1 MTLKVLKW
9 FGYLILSIAL
19 LFGGFLAYV
28 TITDYKPAEVLP
40 LSVKNNS
47 EKLLKKDE
55 PFSITTFNIG
65 YAGLDKNEDFF
76 MDGGTMS
83 GSSSKKQTMTNLKGV
98 TSFIKD
104 EGSDINL
111 IQEIDTNSSRS
122 YHINE
127 VNYFTKKLP
136 DYSKTFGVN
145 YKVPWVPV
153 PVLHPMGS
161 ANSGLLTLSKYK
173 ITDSHR
179 YKLAGQE
186 SWPRQQFDLDRA
198 FIESRMPVDNGKE
211 LVLIHLHLSA
221 YDKGGKVRKQQLK
234 YLSAYLDKE
243 IKKGNYIIL
252 GGDWNHAIPTTDP
265 YLFETTE
272 KWPDWL
278 QRFPSTFKPEGFQWV
293 ADKTIPSTRS
303 DDFPFKKGRNFQAV
317 IDGFLVS
324 PNITV
329 KSVKGHDLGFENSDH
344 NPVTAELVLK

>member
-1 MTLKVLKW
+1 MIKILKW
-9 FGYLILSIAL
+9 LGYLIVGFAL
-19 LFGGFLAYV
+19 LFAGFLAYV

-40 LSVKNNS
+40 LSVKNNK
-47 EKLLKKDE
+47 EQILKKGQ

-83 GSSSKKQTMTNLKGV
+83 GSSSKKQTMTNLKGI
-98 TSFIKD
+98 TSFITN
-104 EGSDINL
+104 ERSDINL
-111 IQEIDTNSSRS
+111 IQEIDKNSTRS

-127 VNYFTKKLP
+127 VNDLTKRLP
-136 DYSKTFGVN
+136 DYSNTFAVN

-153 PVLHPMGS
+153 PIFHPLGS
-161 ANSGLLTLSKYK
+161 ANSGLLTLSKFK
-173 ITDSHR
+173 ISDSHR

-186 SWPRQQFDLDRA
+186 NWPRQQFDLDRA

-211 LVLIHLHLSA
+211 LVLINLHLSA

-234 YLSAYLDKE
+234 YLSAYLNKE
-243 IKKGNYIIL
+243 IQKGNYIIL

-265 YLFETTE
+265 YLFPTTE

-278 QRFPSTFKPEGFQWV
+278 QKFPSSFKPAGFQWV

-303 DDFPFKKGRNFQAV
+303 DDYPFKKGRNFQAV

-329 KSVKGHDLGFENSDH
+329 KNVKGHDLGFENSDH
-344 NPVTAELVLK
+344 NPVTAELVLQ